1 MDNNF
6 DTLRSLFHIVFM
18 PTSDAILNAA
28 SKRAL
33 IFVPDMSLN
42 GAQTSL
48 YSLVKILSGLSYS
61 ITIISSEDGEYRQKY
76 TDLGVVVA
84 INSNVAVDEVTRE
97 FLQSQYDLVILNSS
111 SCLPYL
117 FFFVNTNVRTI
128 WWLHETKQQIENCHS
143 YIPAPQLLSTNISIV
158 AAHPSVQ
165 KGLQSMFNYDFKL
178 LPVPVIDH
186 FSTGTPLPCNDKV
199 TFFIPAAYS
208 YIKGQDI
215 LLKVI
220 STLPK
225 EYSDRSK
232 FIFCGYS
239 LEGQKEYY
247 EKIKQLCSKLP
258 NVSLLG
264 ELSQKETFEYY
275 KSSDC
280 VIAPSRIDSG
290 PASIIE
296 AMMFQKLTLVSSN
309 AGISSFISDCVN
321 GFVFHNED
329 ELFQRLLLII
339 SDIHSLGPVSKNG
352 RQTYEEHFAP
362 DVVERKLLS
371 LIET

>member
-1 MDNNF
+1 MDNFADN
-6 DTLRSLFHIVFM
+6 LRSLFPIVFM
-18 PTSDAILNAA
+18 PTDDKQHKTD
-28 SKRAL
+28 SKKAL

-48 YSLVKILSGLSYS
+48 YSLAQILSDLSYV

-84 INSNVAVDEVTRE
+84 VNPNVAVDDVARE
-97 FLQSQYDLVILNSS
+97 FIQSQFDLVILNSS

-117 FFFVNTNVRTI
+117 FFFINTSVRTI

-143 YIPAPQLLSTNISIV
+143 YIPAPQLLSPNISIV

-165 KGLQSMFNYDFKL
+165 EGLRSMFNHDFKL

-186 FSTGTPLPCNDKV
+186 IFTGTPLPCNDKV

-225 EYSDRSK
+225 EYLDRSE

-264 ELSQKETFEYY
+264 ELSQEDTFEYY
-275 KSSDC
+275 RSSDC

-309 AGISSFISDCVN
+309 AGIAVFISDCVN
-321 GFVFHNED
+321 GFVFHDEE

-339 SDIHSLGPVSKNG
+339 SDIHVLDSVSKNG

-362 DVVERKLLS
+362 DVVERKLRS